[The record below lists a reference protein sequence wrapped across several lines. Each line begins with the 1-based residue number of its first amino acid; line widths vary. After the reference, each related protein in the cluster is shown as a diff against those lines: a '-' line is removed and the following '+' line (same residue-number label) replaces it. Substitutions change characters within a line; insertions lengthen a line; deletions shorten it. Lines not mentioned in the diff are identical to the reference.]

1 MLEYLTKEDL
11 PEGVVDVVDVIGR
24 DAFKSLVKFAGGG
37 NLYIPNEASLVKGVR
52 NRMIRDSF
60 DGDYRKVSRSFGIST
75 AQVRNIVNYKW
86 FTL

>member
-1 MLEYLTKEDL
+1 MLDSLTRDDL
-11 PEGVVDVVDVIGR
+11 PDSVMDIVDSIGL
-24 DAFKSLVKFAGGG
+24 DAFKELVRLAGGS

-60 DGDYRKVSRSFGIST
+60 DGDYRKVSRRFGIST

-86 FTL
+86 